1 VARAKGQIDLFTRR
15 VRKPPP
21 AKEFASHVMVAD
33 TLKRWCRP
41 VFRYTHIP
49 NGELREDATA
59 AKLKRMGVQPGW
71 PDFAIIGPPP
81 GFYALEMKR
90 KGEKLT
96 PDQEAFEA
104 FCKSAGFPFETAFT
118 YGQAIAH
125 LTQWGVLRVSL
136 DVLERER

>member
-1 VARAKGQIDLFTRR
+1 MAKRAGQIDLFTRR
-15 VRKPPP
+15 VRTPPP

-41 VFRYTHIP
+41 TFRYTHIP

-71 PDFAIIGPPP
+71 PDFAIIGPPL

-90 KGEKLT
+90 RGEKLT
-96 PDQEAFEA
+96 DDQDAFRIYCE
-104 FCKSAGFPFETAFT
+104 SAGFPFK
-118 YGQAIAH
+118 IAYSFGDAC
-125 LTQWGVLRVSL
+125 LILASWGVLKVEL
-136 DVLERER
+136 DVLERKS